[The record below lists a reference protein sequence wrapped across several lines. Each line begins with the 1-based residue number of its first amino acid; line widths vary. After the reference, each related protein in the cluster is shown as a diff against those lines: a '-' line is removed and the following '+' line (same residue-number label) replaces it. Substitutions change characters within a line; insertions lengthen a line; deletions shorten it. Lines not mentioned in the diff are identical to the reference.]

1 MLEIHTDT
9 NVIPGAT
16 YVALSGKI
24 GIPESEEIKNF
35 VDERIDEDVWLVVN
49 LKNISFICSSG
60 LGALLSSVGKCRENG
75 GDIIFIEISPKLE
88 MIFEFLD
95 VMDYILHRPHITDAA
110 RLLLEIKP
118 SNESRISAEEIQF
131 AVNAVKSGDIAAA
144 LPILNKA
151 ISVSPDDMQLLTWYG
166 FAMEQAGRTDEAR
179 SIYEGIKG
187 KAPDNTRAYE
197 FALSRLNHI
206 EKAPFSE
213 KNLDTALAGLQ
224 KATPPP
230 LDATSVTFYSS
241 QRGISGGE
249 NDFVLTLGPWYA
261 GDHDPLGN
269 PLFGRSGGIYLWYAG
284 KGIVIDPGKD
294 FENLFYK
301 NGGHISDIDIII
313 VTSDAPTIVSS
324 AHRILRGINEL
335 YQAGRTETVTLIVG
349 PGAYRALGKWYSIY
363 SGNAAEIQVFEEG
376 SDLTFDGLKV
386 WPIFD
391 KANNDTDVIA
401 SVLLGGGEKSA
412 IYALRPIRGQIPIFP
427 DWTVGEK
434 ILLAVIGNVFKEGRL
449 VREENGLG
457 FKETAR
463 FIRYLQPGLTLCL
476 RIQGINQPLLFAET
490 MAKSSEK
497 KVIVPGDGWLIQLE
511 DYSVKN
517 TEGGF
522 SQLESLEIEI
532 SESTEIKIL

>member
-24 GIPESEEIKNF
+24 GIPESEEIKDF
-35 VDERIDEDVWLVVN
+35 VDERIEEDVWLVIN

-110 RLLLEIKP
+110 RLLMEIKP
-118 SNESRISAEEIQF
+118 SDEDRISAEEIQF

-144 LPILNKA
+144 LPVLNKA
-151 ISVSPDDMQLLTWYG
+151 ISATPDDVQLLTWYG
-166 FAMEQAGRTDEAR
+166 FAVEQAGRTDEAR
-179 SIYEGIKG
+179 SIYEGIKET
-187 KAPDNTRAYE
+187 APNDTRAYE
-197 FALSRLNHI
+197 FALSRLNHL

-230 LDATSVTFYSS
+230 LDATSATFYSTE
-241 QRGISGGE
+241 RGISGGE
-249 NDFVLTLGPWYA
+249 NGFILTLGPWYA

-269 PLFGRSGGIYLWYAG
+269 PLFGRSGGVYLWYAG

-301 NGGHISDIDIII
+301 NGGHLSDIDIII

-335 YQAGRTETVTLIVG
+335 YQAGSTETMTLIVD
-349 PGAYRALGKWYSIY
+349 PGAYRALSKWYSIY

-376 SDLTFDGLKV
+376 SDLTFDSLKV
-386 WPIFD
+386 WPVFD

-401 SVLLGGGEKSA
+401 SVILGGGEKSA

-427 DWTVGEK
+427 DWTVSEK
-434 ILLAVIGNVFKEGRL
+434 ILLAVIGNVFEEGRL

-490 MAKSSEK
+490 MSKSSEK
-497 KVIVPGDGWLIQLE
+497 KVIVPGDGWYIQLE

-522 SQLESLEIEI
+522 SQLESLEIEV
-532 SESTEIKIL
+532 SESTEIKFL